1 MLGNK
6 NDVSEET
13 FIVRHPALDESFQCA
28 EKTSKPVPSFT
39 KKNFN
44 EEKSGNIPLPRP
56 DFSVTLH
63 I

>member
-13 FIVRHPALDESFQCA
+13 FIVRHPALDESFQCLSIL

-39 KKNFN
+39 EKNFK
-44 EEKSGNIPLPRP
+44 EEISGNIPVFLIL
-56 DFSVTLH
+56 V
-63 I
+63 